1 MSAATREDAGMTF
14 QGKRIF
20 VTGAASGIG
29 ASTVELFSSQGGE
42 VVGVDITEGDGLVHC
57 DVTDRASVDAAMATA
72 VERLG
77 GLDVLCNVAGINQF
91 SRFGDLPRDMW
102 DRHLAVN
109 LTGPMSVTQAALP
122 HLRESRGN
130 IVTVASI
137 SGIQGQ
143 PWNSAYCASK
153 GGLLLLMKS
162 LAVEL
167 AEYGIRVNCVCPG
180 GVDTPL
186 STNAG
191 ATMPTD
197 VDFSMFSRMMGV
209 LPGYMPPSDVAGA
222 IAYLASDA
230 ASSVTGASLVIDRGT
245 LW

>member
-1 MSAATREDAGMTF
+1 MTF

-29 ASTVELFSSQGGE
+29 EATVELLAGQGAE
-42 VVGVDITEGDGLVHC
+42 VVGVDITAADGVLHC
-57 DVTDRASVDAAMATA
+57 DVTDQGSVNAAMATA

-91 SRFGDLPRDMW
+91 SHFGDMSRDMW

-109 LTGPMSVTQAALP
+109 LTGPMVVTQAALP
-122 HLRESRGN
+122 HLRESTGN

-167 AEYGIRVNCVCPG
+167 AGDGIRVNCVCPG

-186 STNAG
+186 SAAAG
-191 ATMPTD
+191 ETMPAD
-197 VDFSMFSRMMGV
+197 VDFSLFDRMMGV
-209 LPGYMPPSDVAGA
+209 LPGFMPPGDVASA

-230 ASSVTGASLVIDRGT
+230 AASITGASLVIDRGT